1 LKPGIIADPA
11 GAAPTVQI
19 GIEIP
24 GVTLGVITVENV
36 KVAPTTPEL
45 FAEMDAVCERL
56 RGELTIAGVAELES
70 IGAVRRMFRA
80 WGVDPARYRPSSE
93 ALLRRVVQ
101 GKGLYRVSNVV
112 DIINLGSIETG
123 WPYGTYD
130 TAQVTPPVVLRMGAA
145 GEAYEGIGRH
155 VWHLE
160 GRPVLAD
167 AQGPFGSPVSDS
179 IRTMITEATRTV
191 LTVIFAPSGSS
202 QPAIEQAL
210 NRVGDRLARFAGGRV
225 ASTEM
230 IQR

>member
-1 LKPGIIADPA
+1 MKPGIIADSA

-19 GIEIP
+19 AIEIP
-24 GVTLGVITVENV
+24 GVTLGVITAENV
-36 KVAPTTPEL
+36 KVAPTTPEH
-45 FAEMDAVCERL
+45 FAEMDSVCQRL
-56 RGELTIAGVAELES
+56 RSELTVEGVTELES
-70 IGAVRRMFRA
+70 ISAVRRMFRA
-80 WGVDPARYRPSSE
+80 WGVDPARYRPASE

-130 TAQVTPPVVLRMGAA
+130 TAHVAPPVALRMGAE
-145 GEAYEGIGRH
+145 GETYEGIGRH
-155 VWHLE
+155 VWHTA

-167 AQGPFGSPVSDS
+167 TQGPFGSPVSDS
-179 IRTMITEATRTV
+179 TRTMITEATRAV

-202 QPAIEQAL
+202 TPAIQQAL
-210 NRVGDRLARFAGGRV
+210 DRVGERLSRVAGARV
-225 ASTEM
+225 ASTGI

>member
-1 LKPGIIADPA
+1 MQIA
-11 GAAPTVQI
+11 
-19 GIEIP
+19 IEIP
-24 GVTLGVITVENV
+24 GVALGQITVENA

-45 FAEMDAVCERL
+45 FAEMDAVGERL
-56 RGELTIAGVAELES
+56 RRELTVEAVAGLES
-70 IGAVRRMFRA
+70 ISAVRRMFRA

-130 TAQVTPPVVLRMGAA
+130 TARISPPIAFRLGAP
-145 GEAYEGIGRH
+145 GETYEGIGRH
-155 VWHLE
+155 LWHLE

-179 IRTMITEATRTV
+179 TRTMITDATRTV
-191 LTVIFAPSGSS
+191 LTVVFAPAGSPT
-202 QPAIEQAL
+202 PAIQHAL
-210 NRVGDRLARFAGGRV
+210 DRLGRRLAQFAGAGV
-225 ASTEM
+225 TSTNI